1 MISDSK
7 TKKLLFIVN
16 TDWFFLSHRLPIAKE
31 ALNQGY
37 EVHIATTITDK
48 LIVLRNNG
56 LIVHPLNLHRSN
68 VRIISLA
75 LEFKEMLSII
85 RKVKPDIVH
94 LVTIKPVLLGGI
106 AARLAS
112 IPAALFAV

>member
-1 MISDSK
+1 MISDLK

-37 EVHIATTITDK
+37 EVHIATTISDK

-56 LIVHPLNLHRSN
+56 LIVHLY
-68 VRIISLA
+68 
-75 LEFKEMLSII
+75 
-85 RKVKPDIVH
+85 
-94 LVTIKPVLLGGI
+94 LL
-106 AARLAS
+106 
-112 IPAALFAV
+112 

>member
-37 EVHIATTITDK
+37 EVLIATTISDK
-48 LIVLRNNG
+48 LIVLRNNS
-56 LIVHPLNLHRSN
+56 LIVHLY
-68 VRIISLA
+68 
-75 LEFKEMLSII
+75 
-85 RKVKPDIVH
+85 
-94 LVTIKPVLLGGI
+94 LL
-106 AARLAS
+106 
-112 IPAALFAV
+112 